1 MVFSHPQTARVSSRA
16 SAFPS
21 FPPSCE
27 SPPVYSSVVDVKQ
40 AIVLSTPSSSSSSS
54 GLSLLTVSPEE
65 TIEISL
71 RLWCAVVQRPS
82 DTTRRLFKFPTPLA
96 LVDTRTRARHGTW
109 RPPETPWSSP
119 ATFGCW
125 KSWNEGRRPKI
136 SSGRYPTASPTS
148 VRLARVHAFASKDYR
163 VAIRPRVPS
172 ALVTARSTPLTSR
185 RLRPDRK

>member
-65 TIEISL
+65 TIEISQTL
-71 RLWCAVVQRPS
+71 VRSRSADLL
-82 DTTRRLFKFPTPLA
+82 TRRLFKIPTPLA

-148 VRLARVHAFASKDYR
+148 VRLARVHAFASKDDR

-185 RLRPDRK
+185 RLRPDRQ